1 MKRILNY
8 ADDYIKSCS
17 WKDIVLL
24 KLCLCS
30 IGVIIGLKIS
40 PKYKKAS
47 LGIAIAVYAATY
59 IPIMS
64 KFLAPALKKY
74 TDSKS
79 HNVL

>member
-17 WKDIVLL
+17 WKDIALL

-30 IGVIIGLKIS
+30 IGVIIGRKIS

-47 LGIAIAVYAATY
+47 LGIAIAV
-59 IPIMS
+59 
-64 KFLAPALKKY
+64 
-74 TDSKS
+74 
-79 HNVL
+79 